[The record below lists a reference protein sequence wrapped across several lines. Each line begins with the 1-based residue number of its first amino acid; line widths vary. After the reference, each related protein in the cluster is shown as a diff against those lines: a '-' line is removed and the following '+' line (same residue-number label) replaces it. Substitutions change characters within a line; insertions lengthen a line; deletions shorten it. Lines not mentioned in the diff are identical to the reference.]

1 MLALKKLE
9 GRRLKVELKSVSKML
24 RALAED
30 PMEADPKQLG
40 SAAVAFLRYREQV
53 SWSTGHQQ
61 LGGYYLVLC
70 SWLLVRLQPNMLL
83 FACVQP
89 SPLPRAG
96 NSPEVKCRHSEHC
109 LATRCRCVT
118 PLTTASN

>member
-70 SWLLVRLQPNMLL
+70 SWLLVRLQPTCFCLHVSNQVHCHVLETLL
-83 FACVQP
+83 KSSADTQSIV
-89 SPLPRAG
+89 LPPGVGA
-96 NSPEVKCRHSEHC
+96 
-109 LATRCRCVT
+109 
-118 PLTTASN
+118 